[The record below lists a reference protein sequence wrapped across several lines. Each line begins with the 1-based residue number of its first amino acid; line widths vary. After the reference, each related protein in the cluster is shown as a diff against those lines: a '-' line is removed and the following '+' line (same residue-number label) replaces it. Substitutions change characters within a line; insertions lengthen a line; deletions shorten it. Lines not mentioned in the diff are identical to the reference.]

1 MLSARIR
8 SALAVFAAL
17 GFVAGGLTTIGV
29 GLLSATR
36 HTPILY
42 HSPLLIWLVRT
53 GIPLVVGGAVV
64 AALVSRERRLMI
76 LAGLI
81 ATLWVVTDALPHLG
95 LASWPHSDLALKALF
110 TLVAFSGV
118 ALWIRGRREPS

>member
-1 MLSARIR
+1 MLSARTR
-8 SALAVFAAL
+8 FALAVFAAL

-29 GLLSATR
+29 GLLSTTR

-42 HSPLLIWLVRT
+42 HSALLIWLVRT
-53 GIPLVVGGAVV
+53 GIPLVVGAAVV

-95 LASWPHSDLALKALF
+95 LASWPHSDLTLKALF

-118 ALWIRGRREPS
+118 ALWLRGRREPS